1 MATAVKKKKKGATAR
16 KRTSRKTAS
25 KRSATKKKAA
35 PKKKWSH
42 RVMQTSDALD
52 LESGVFKSKDPK
64 KIARSL
70 KRSAEKSK
78 RRKGTPFQS
87 AMSMLNF
94 YINRAGKHLTAKE
107 KKPLEETKDELR
119 KLYGKEVGS

>member
-1 MATAVKKKKKGATAR
+1 MATAVKKKKKLATAR
-16 KRTSRKTAS
+16 KRTTRTTATKKS
-25 KRSATKKKAA
+25 VKKKAA
-35 PKKKWSH
+35 PKKKWSR

-52 LESGVFKSKDPK
+52 LESGVFKSKDPA

-107 KKPLEETKDELR
+107 KKPLEEAKVELR
-119 KLYGKEVGS
+119 RVFGKEGVMR